1 MKSIAVTESLFNE
14 VWDYASGDK
23 ELNISNIKQSFA
35 TVAFDTAV
43 NGTINYISNSA
54 AASIGSIRTNSGWF
68 VPKKFTSY
76 FTKSFGQKM
85 IAQTLVAGVIGTS
98 LYTIYDKI
106 DQAIKSVTEAIK
118 QPPMFVN

>member
-1 MKSIAVTESLFNE
+1 MQ
-14 VWDYASGDK
+14 
-23 ELNISNIKQSFA
+23 NIIGIIDSKGQIVVQYNQ
-35 TVAFDTAV
+35 TA
-43 NGTINYISNSA
+43 YISNSA
-54 AASIGSIRTNSGWF
+54 AASIGPIRTNKGWF
-68 VPKKFTSY
+68 VPQKFTSY